1 MQPSG
6 RRAEVTGSPI
16 EQPVL
21 CRRRTQ
27 LKHTAD
33 SVRPQR
39 PRGPPQPV
47 HTPAVRPTPR
57 NRGAS
62 DHSGNGKVCG
72 MPAGIRPRRRHSA
85 AAGHLSNLTAHA
97 VATGR
102 SARPRKRL
110 TMERPADSGRKQPQV
125 HGSAAPIPGRPRV
138 PDIRPHCLQTADTA
152 VTRAAGPAP
161 RATAG
166 DGIGMFVRLSFGSQ
180 ETSVR
185 IPPCCTPCRRRCRP
199 RLHPQ
204 LTTLGGRVDGNGPV
218 QDQRRPLR
226 VQHSAVQTVGHEI
239 RGSAKVGHK
248 VAGDAKPVAWSV
260 RQSRDC
266 FRTLRCAVP
275 SSSLSACGLSR
286 SPGIRCQTSC

>member
-1 MQPSG
+1 MQPSR

-33 SVRPQR
+33 TVRPQR

-47 HTPAVRPTPR
+47 HIPAVRPTPR

-125 HGSAAPIPGRPRV
+125 HGGAAPIPGRR
-138 PDIRPHCLQTADTA
+138 RH
-152 VTRAAGPAP
+152 R
-161 RATAG
+161 
-166 DGIGMFVRLSFGSQ
+166 
-180 ETSVR
+180 TSVR
-185 IPPCCTPCRRRCRP
+185 SACNCGRQSPGQLGQLALLREQRTVNPPIVPARYNFLYSSSRPALRAAACGGRP
-199 RLHPQ
+199 RP
-204 LTTLGGRVDGNGPV
+204 
-218 QDQRRPLR
+218 
-226 VQHSAVQTVGHEI
+226 
-239 RGSAKVGHK
+239 
-248 VAGDAKPVAWSV
+248 AGQPHIVS
-260 RQSRDC
+260 
-266 FRTLRCAVP
+266 
-275 SSSLSACGLSR
+275 
-286 SPGIRCQTSC
+286 